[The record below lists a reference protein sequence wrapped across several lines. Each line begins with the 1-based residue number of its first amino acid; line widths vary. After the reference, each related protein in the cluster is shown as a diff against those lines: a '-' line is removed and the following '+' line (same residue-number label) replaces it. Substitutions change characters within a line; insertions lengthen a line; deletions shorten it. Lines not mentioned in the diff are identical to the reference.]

1 MEEATMNN
9 VNENVFSLN
18 NFECGKNYVLEASAG
33 TGKTY
38 NIIGIVKRLLIDYK
52 IGLDKILIVTYTE
65 KAAGELKNRIR
76 NFINENKDKI
86 QVNADIDNASIGTIH
101 SFCKSVIKEYCISS
115 LEPSSL
121 SLPSDSSLN
130 DFVQEFI
137 RRENIVSDIKMLI
150 KAGLEFKEDDL
161 INKFV
166 KVLNNY
172 YLDENYNENPSIVS
186 YEKSFDDVKNKYLTL
201 LLSNDIEKD
210 LKEVDEELY
219 DDYLLLKNS
228 SKPELNNYA
237 INLKNKEFDKILG
250 VKQMGLFKYN
260 GFTSLEIESAK
271 KINGLK
277 KIIDSLPIDSYIIDK
292 YLKDLYISYQEYK
305 NKNRLQS
312 FNDMI
317 RAVYEKINK
326 EDSPLLE
333 CLRKKY
339 QYAII
344 DEFQDTNE
352 LQFQIF
358 SKIFNVENHNII
370 VVGDPKQSIY
380 AYQGADINVYKKAID
395 IIAKDKKYKCKLIKN
410 YRSSIGVIKS
420 TNELFKYYSFK
431 DNFSPSLYCSFKED
445 GKESGVIFNKKYSS
459 SFWINE
465 GELTKKEFAYFAIEQ
480 ILECTSFNENGETN
494 LRLVDIYNE
503 NNIKK
508 TKIRNVDFS
517 DFVVLARSKNEM
529 VEIQNAFKKV
539 GIPSYKYKDNSL
551 FFGNECSSWIALLEA
566 INIPDFVANNRGYF
580 KKALMSKFFS
590 YSLKEISSSY
600 FDEDDSYEYSLFVKW
615 KMLAKER
622 LWQDL
627 FEDILFNSYLQK
639 NMSSLKDMDSL
650 SIFKQ
655 ISSYCVDYLSNG
667 NNLEELINKLK
678 SLKEHDEEDS
688 PLISK
693 STDFKAVRIMT
704 MHASKGLEFPVV
716 ISVGGCNKSPTAS
729 SCYSYHDDNGNR
741 IISLNKNGKYDIEQ
755 NEELERLFYV
765 AYTRP
770 KYLLIAPFYD
780 KPGLAN
786 IQFHM
791 EKYLKD
797 NNENT
802 FVFNNETIPLF
813 EKRQFKNLHI
823 SLLKKKTKEIL
834 SRDSKK
840 HDDESLLT
848 RQKDELNKLI
858 SINENNKIFMH
869 SYSSLTH
876 NNDNEDKPIFDD
888 NYIVDKEDDNNI
900 IIQNYDLSAK
910 QIDCIYDENVK
921 TISIPL
927 SYPKG
932 SLMGNAIHEVFEKLD
947 FTKYNNYFENV
958 ILDRFLYNGFDFSNN
973 EEFLKYTKD
982 VVDNTL
988 NALLPNIK
996 GNKKIDGYF
1005 KLSSIENIDKKS
1017 EIEFNFNYPNQI
1029 LKNYLTGYIDLLFK
1043 IDDRYCILDWKSD
1056 TLNDDFISYSDK
1068 NELKNHVDERYS
1080 IQRVLYSYCLIKW
1093 LKQYLNKDESDIF
1106 LNHFGGIYY
1115 VFVRG
1120 CNKDT
1125 SNGIYAQTWGS
1136 WEDLQN
1142 EFFKIIKKG

>member
-1 MEEATMNN
+1 MNDI
-9 VNENVFSLN
+9 NENVFSLN
-18 NFECGKNYVLEASAG
+18 NFENGKNYVLEASAG

-38 NIIGIVKRLLIDYK
+38 NIIGIVKKLLLDYK
-52 IGLDKILIVTYTE
+52 IELDKILIVTYTE

-130 DFVQEFI
+130 DFVKEYI
-137 RRENIVSDIKMLI
+137 RRENIVNDIKMLI
-150 KAGLEFKEDDL
+150 NAGLEFKEDDL
-161 INKFV
+161 IKKFA
-166 KVLNNY
+166 KVLSNY
-172 YLDENYNENPSIVS
+172 YLDENFNENPSIVS
-186 YEKSFDDVKNKYLTL
+186 YKKSFDDAKNKYLTF
-201 LLSNDIEKD
+201 LLSDDIEKD

-228 SKPELNNYA
+228 SKPELNSLA
-237 INLKNKEFDKILG
+237 INFKNKQFDKILG
-250 VKQMGLFKYN
+250 KNKIGLTKKN
-260 GFTSLEIESAK
+260 GFTDLEIESGV
-271 KINGLK
+271 KIIALK
-277 KIIDSLPIDSYIIDK
+277 KALESLTINDYIIDK

-305 NKNRLQS
+305 NENRLQS

-317 RAVYEKINK
+317 RAVYEKVNK
-326 EDSPLLE
+326 DNSPLTE
-333 CLRKKY
+333 CLRKRY

-358 SKIFNVENHNII
+358 SKIFNVDNHNII

-395 IIAKDKKYKCKLIKN
+395 IIAKDKNYKCKLIKN

-431 DNFSPSLYCSFKED
+431 DNFSPSLYCSYDED
-445 GKESGVIFNKKYSS
+445 GKESGVIFNSKYCSS
-459 SFWINE
+459 LWVNE
-465 GELTKKEFAYFAIEQ
+465 GQLTKKEFAYFAVEQ
-480 ILECTSFNENGETN
+480 ILDCASFNENGETN

-529 VEIQNAFKKV
+529 VEIQNAFKRV
-539 GIPSYKYKDNSL
+539 GIPAYKYKDSSL
-551 FFGNECSSWIALLEA
+551 FLGSECSSWIALLEA
-566 INIPDFVANNRGYF
+566 INVPDFIANNRGYF

-590 YSLKEISSSY
+590 YNLKEISSSY
-600 FDEDDSYEYSLFVKW
+600 FDEDDSYEYSLFIKW
-615 KMLAKER
+615 KLLANER

-627 FEDILFNSYLQK
+627 FEDILLNSYLQK

-655 ISSYCVDYLSNG
+655 ISSYCVDYLSKG
-667 NNLEELINKLK
+667 KNLEELIKKLK
-678 SLKEHDEEDS
+678 SLKEHDDEEDS

-716 ISVGGCNKSPTAS
+716 ISVGGCNDMPSSSP
-729 SCYSYHDDNGNR
+729 CYSYHDDNGNR
-741 IISLNKNGKYDIEQ
+741 IISLDKNEKYKIEQ
-755 NEELERLFYV
+755 NEEIERLFYV

-770 KYLLIAPFYD
+770 KYLLITPIYE
-780 KPGLAN
+780 KPGLLN
-786 IQFHM
+786 IQLHM
-791 EKYLKD
+791 EKYLND
-797 NNENT
+797 NCNSA
-802 FVFNNETIPLF
+802 FIFNNETIPLF
-813 EKRQFKNLHI
+813 EKKQFNNLHI

-834 SRDSKK
+834 SKNAK
-840 HDDESLLT
+840 NYDDDTLLLK
-848 RQKDELNKLI
+848 QKEELKKLI
-858 SINENNKIFMH
+858 SLNENNKIFMH

-876 NNDNEDKPIFDD
+876 NNVSEDKPIFDD
-888 NYIVDKEDDNNI
+888 SYVIDKEDESNT

-910 QIDCIYDENVK
+910 QIECKYDANLK
-921 TISIPL
+921 PLSIPL

-932 SLMGNAIHEVFEKLD
+932 SLMGNAIHEVFERLD
-947 FTKYNNYFENV
+947 FTKYSNYFEKI
-958 ILDRFLYNGFDFSNN
+958 ILDRFLYNGFDFSNK

-996 GNKKIDGYF
+996 GNEKVDGYF

-1017 EIEFNFNYPNQI
+1017 EIEFNFNYPNQTF
-1029 LKNYLTGYIDLLFK
+1029 KNYLTGYIDLLFRK
-1043 IDDRYCILDWKSD
+1043 DDKYCILDWKSD
-1056 TLNDDFISYSDK
+1056 TLNDNFTSYSDK
-1068 NELKNHVDERYS
+1068 NELKKHVDERYS

-1093 LKQYLNKDESDIF
+1093 LKQYLNKDEKDIF

-1125 SNGIYAQTWGS
+1125 SNGIYAQTWDS
-1136 WEDLQN
+1136 WEDLEN
-1142 EFFKIIKKG
+1142 EFLKIIKKG